1 MPSSSSTKKQPR
13 QTPTKGAAANS
24 SHGSNTRR
32 KLNSGIARTNPM
44 QSTTKQNSDNK
55 QMPEDIADVLG
66 LSTTTSVRSKQATKE
81 VASPPTA
88 TSQKQSESTNIEDS
102 TIPSAINYS
111 PNHFPLPQT
120 GIQTDDMLSKSS
132 ISYVV
137 TDKFFPQV
145 KFVNKQVQMAWNT
158 DPNSFCQFFI
168 SKLHVPVEIDQ
179 RTWWSSA
186 SKIICSVLCQ
196 TRNDR
201 TTAVKYAFVGKY
213 NVMSSVPTI
222 VPSL

>member
-1 MPSSSSTKKQPR
+1 MPSSNSSKKQPR
-13 QTPTKGAAANS
+13 HTPTKRAAGNS
-24 SHGSNTRR
+24 SHVSNTRR
-32 KLNSGIARTNPM
+32 KLGSSQVRT
-44 QSTTKQNSDNK
+44 TTSIQYTTPTKTSSNK
-55 QMPEDIADVLG
+55 QISEDIADVLG
-66 LSTTTSVRSKQATKE
+66 LQTSTSVRSNVVPSHT
-81 VASPPTA
+81 TN
-88 TSQKQSESTNIEDS
+88 SQKQSESTNIEDS
-102 TIPSAINYS
+102 TIPSAINYT
-111 PNHFPLPQT
+111 PHNFPLPQT
-120 GIQTDDMLSKSS
+120 DIHTDDMIDKGS
-132 ISYVV
+132 ISTLV

-145 KFVNKQVQMAWNT
+145 KFVNKQVQMAWST

-213 NVMSSVPTI
+213 NVMSSVPNI

>member
-1 MPSSSSTKKQPR
+1 
-13 QTPTKGAAANS
+13 
-24 SHGSNTRR
+24 
-32 KLNSGIARTNPM
+32 
-44 QSTTKQNSDNK
+44 
-55 QMPEDIADVLG
+55 
-66 LSTTTSVRSKQATKE
+66 
-81 VASPPTA
+81 
-88 TSQKQSESTNIEDS
+88 
-102 TIPSAINYS
+102 
-111 PNHFPLPQT
+111 
-120 GIQTDDMLSKSS
+120 MLSKSS